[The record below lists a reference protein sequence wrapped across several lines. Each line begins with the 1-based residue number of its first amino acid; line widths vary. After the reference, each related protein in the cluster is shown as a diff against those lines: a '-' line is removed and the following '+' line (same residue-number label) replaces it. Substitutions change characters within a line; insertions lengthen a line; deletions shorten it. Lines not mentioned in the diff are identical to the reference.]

1 MLKDVKST
9 SVTLRSGVSGHGVT
23 VGFEGFPNL
32 GLWQPYGAPFLCIE
46 PWLGL
51 SDGVTFNGEL
61 PNKAYIQRV
70 NAGASRTCTHTITLF

>member
-1 MLKDVKST
+1 M
-9 SVTLRSGVSGHGVT
+9 T

-32 GLWQPYGAPFLCIE
+32 GLWQPYGAPFVCIE

-51 SDGVTFNGEL
+51 SDAVNFSGEL

-70 NAGASRTCTHTITLF
+70 NAGASRACTHTITLF